1 MRKLERQ
8 LVTLEFLSKKNGHV
22 RITHLGMLNFTW
34 LICFIYSC
42 PNGLG
47 TLGRHWPG
55 PKKHGPGPVRKST
68 ACLVPVTA
76 RCRARAWDSTA
87 ARSAGPGTAWFLG
100 WHDAA

>member
-55 PKKHGPGPVRKST
+55 PKKHGPGPVRHG
-68 ACLVPVTA
+68 LP
-76 RCRARAWDSTA
+76 RARAWASTA
-87 ARSAGPGTAWFLG
+87 ARSAGPGTARFLG
-100 WHDAA
+100 WHDAARLF